1 MSVVHAGVCITL
13 FSVKVFSFL
22 HVLLPR
28 SQTFFYFLVSLSNSF
43 PSFLNA
49 LLFSLIYGPVLDQLL
64 AASHKTHNLFPFL

>member
-28 SQTFFYFLVSLSNSF
+28 SQTFFYFLG
-43 PSFLNA
+43 A
-49 LLFSLIYGPVLDQLL
+49 LE
-64 AASHKTHNLFPFL
+64 